1 MNQIYY
7 YTKSC
12 LTELKLNNLA
22 TIFYIKTHKIK
33 LRITAELLKYNGTI
47 LACELY
53 STP

>member
-7 YTKSC
+7 YTKC
-12 LTELKLNNLA
+12 CITELKLNNLA
-22 TIFYIKTHKIK
+22 TIFYSNTHKIK
-33 LRITAELLKYNGTI
+33 PRVTAELLKYNVTI